1 MSILL
6 KSMQRY
12 EEIFDFFSFYAYLTL
27 TLTQFE
33 LRVLLLDYK
42 KTTIATNDLAIVIA
56 SFD

>member
-1 MSILL
+1 
-6 KSMQRY
+6 MQRY

-33 LRVLLLDYK
+33 LRVLLVDYK
-42 KTTIATNDLAIVIA
+42 KTTFATNDLAIVIA

>member
-1 MSILL
+1 
-6 KSMQRY
+6 MQRY

-33 LRVLLLDYK
+33 LRVLLVDYE
-42 KTTIATNDLAIVIA
+42 KTTFATNDLAIVIA